1 MDNNFRGIF
10 AALTTPFVKG
20 EISPEKLKENIR
32 KYNAFD
38 LSGYVVLGSTGECVY
53 LSDYESEKLVKA
65 VKDTAAAE
73 KKIIVGTAR
82 ESTKITLEFTNRMA
96 AFDIDAALI
105 RTPGYFTPSMT
116 REVLKKHYLSIAD
129 KAKVPIM
136 VYNIP
141 QYTGVS
147 VDIPLMVEL
156 SYHPNV
162 VGLKDS
168 SGNLIFASE
177 LIPRVDPSFAIFLG
191 AGSILLPGLITGASG
206 GLLRLASV
214 APAECANLYK
224 LYQEGRIE
232 AARKIQINL
241 IPVDKEIAKTMG
253 IAGLKY
259 ALDLLGYYG
268 GEPRLPLLPLDESE
282 KEEMKNIL
290 NKSGLLG

>member
-1 MDNNFRGIF
+1 MDKNFRGIF
-10 AALTTPFVKG
+10 AALTTPFVKD
-20 EISPEKLKENIR
+20 EISPEKLKENVR

-53 LSDYESEKLVKA
+53 LSDDESEKLVKA
-65 VKDTAAAE
+65 VKEAAAAE

-82 ESTKITLEFTNRMA
+82 ESTKKTLEFTNRMA

-105 RTPGYFTPSMT
+105 RTPSYYTPSMT

-129 KAKVPIM
+129 KAKVPVM

-141 QYTGVS
+141 QYTGIS

-156 SYHPNV
+156 SRHPNI

-177 LIPRVDPSFAIFLG
+177 LIPQVDPPFAILLG
-191 AGSILLPGLITGASG
+191 AGSILLPGLIMGASG
-206 GLLRLASV
+206 GILRLASV
-214 APAECANLYK
+214 APAECVHLYK
-224 LYQEGRIE
+224 LYREGRIE
-232 AARKIQINL
+232 DARKIQINL
-241 IPVDKEIAKTMG
+241 IPVNKAIQKTMG

-268 GEPRLPLLPLDESE
+268 GEPRFPLLLLDESE

>member
-1 MDNNFRGIF
+1 MDNNFGGIF
-10 AALTTPFVKG
+10 AALTTPFVGG

-53 LSDYESEKLVKA
+53 LSDDESEKLVKA
-65 VKDTAAAE
+65 VKEAAAAE

-82 ESTKITLEFTNRMA
+82 ESTKKTLEFTNRMA

-105 RTPGYFTPSMT
+105 RTPSYFTPSMT
-116 REVLKKHYLSIAD
+116 HEVLKKHYLSIAD
-129 KAKVPIM
+129 KAKVPVI

-156 SYHPNV
+156 SRHPNI

-177 LIPRVDPSFAIFLG
+177 LIPQVDPSFAILLG
-191 AGSILLPGLITGASG
+191 AGSILLPGLIMGASG
-206 GLLRLASV
+206 GILRLASV

-224 LYQEGRIE
+224 LYREGRIE

-241 IPVDKEIAKTMG
+241 IPVNKAIVKTLG
-253 IAGLKY
+253 IAGLKH

-268 GEPRLPLLPLDESE
+268 GEPCFPLLPLDESE

-290 NKSGLLG
+290 NKSRLLG